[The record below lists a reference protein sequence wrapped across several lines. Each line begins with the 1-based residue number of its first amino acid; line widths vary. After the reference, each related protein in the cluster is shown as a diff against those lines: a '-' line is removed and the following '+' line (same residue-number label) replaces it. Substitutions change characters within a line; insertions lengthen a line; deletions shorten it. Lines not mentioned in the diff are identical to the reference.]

1 MGALGAHGGLS
12 DAQDGR
18 GLDLKKYDYY
28 SMNDEA
34 DNFRTCRFLLW
45 RVKTIMFN
53 VIRTSKLPP
62 RENIMND

>member
-1 MGALGAHGGLS
+1 MIQNIHWVTQEHCQNGAVTDMGALGAHGGLS

-34 DNFRTCRFLLW
+34 DNFRTCRFL
-45 RVKTIMFN
+45 
-53 VIRTSKLPP
+53 
-62 RENIMND
+62 